1 MFFEVSKRFATSFCA
16 WWVFLA
22 ASHITSKKETEK
34 THRKGT
40 SRNSTHRRWRSSTHR
55 KFLEIEGW
63 LNDYSPWANWRQRTA
78 KGGRS
83 TSSTSWERRSG
94 LSIPSSSTRRGWTII
109 QQDCFWWFFDV
120 SLSGPFLEICGV
132 CVCVLHRGETSFESS
147 CHVAYILRIDLKSY
161 SQIMSFSETFQTWNL
176 RICDPILWVV
186 FVFLL
191 RLFEVDSARLLLVF
205 GLVPSAR
212 YVEDDLRR
220 FFEVSQNTTSRCDPV
235 RAAGWHQ
242 NVQDRHRTRHGFLNE
257 CFWCFMIFVLF
268 RVSWFWL
275 ILTRWS
281 MFRCKYRKDDTKRYT
296 NCVVFA
302 VALRGEV
309 QSQLASQRYTD
320 GATPLHMAAMCLVMW
335 TCFHM

>member
-1 MFFEVSKRFATSFCA
+1 MFLEVSKRFATSFCA

-22 ASHITSKKETEK
+22 VSHITSKKETEK

-63 LNDYSPWANWRQRTA
+63 LNDFSPWANSPQRTA

-109 QQDCFWWFFDV
+109 QQDGFWSFFDV
-120 SLSGPFLEICGV
+120 SLSGPLLEICGV

-147 CHVAYILRIDLKSY
+147 CHVAYILRIDLKSC

-176 RICDPILWVV
+176 RICDPILWGL

-220 FFEVSQNTTSRCDPV
+220 FFEVSQNATSRCDPV

-242 NVQDRHRTRHGFLNE
+242 NVQDRHRTRHGFLWM
-257 CFWCFMIFVLF
+257 FLMFYVFHDF
-268 RVSWFWL
+268 DWFWL
-275 ILTRWS
+275 DDPCFDANITKMTPNDTRIVL
-281 MFRCKYRKDDTKRYT
+281 F
-296 NCVVFA
+296 
-302 VALRGEV
+302 L
-309 QSQLASQRYTD
+309 Q
-320 GATPLHMAAMCLVMW
+320 
-335 TCFHM
+335 

>member
-22 ASHITSKKETEK
+22 VSHITSKKETEK
-34 THRKGT
+34 RHRKGT
-40 SRNSTHRRWRSSTHR
+40 SRNSTHRRWLSSTH
-55 KFLEIEGW
+55 W
-63 LNDYSPWANWRQRTA
+63 LNDLSRKTNWPQRTA

-109 QQDCFWWFFDV
+109 QQDDFWSFFDV
-120 SLSGPFLEICGV
+120 SLSGPLLEICRV

-147 CHVAYILRIDLKSY
+147 CPVAYILRIDLKSY

-176 RICDPILWVV
+176 RICDPSLWGL

-212 YVEDDLRR
+212 YVEEDLRR
-220 FFEVSQNTTSRCDPV
+220 FFEVSRNATSRCDPA

-242 NVQDRHRTRHGFLNE
+242 NVQDRHRTRHGFLWMFLMFYE
-257 CFWCFMIFVLF
+257 FHDFD
-268 RVSWFWL
+268 WFWL
-275 ILTRWS
+275 DDPCFDANIAKTTPNDTRI
-281 MFRCKYRKDDTKRYT
+281 
-296 NCVVFA
+296 
-302 VALRGEV
+302 ALFL
-309 QSQLASQRYTD
+309 Q
-320 GATPLHMAAMCLVMW
+320 
-335 TCFHM
+335 